1 MTRTPSRLAAVQ
13 MVVFAASV
21 ALLFLPRTAPGMPL
35 SAETCCRLL
44 LVHTVWALLSWQ
56 RACGLLFHP
65 YVLFLLAA
73 TLFNAGLALLQA
85 LGLTQELLASY
96 PPDLVLRSLQL
107 VFAALAAMHFGA
119 LLAVSSGYRR
129 DASEAPD
136 SDVALR
142 IAGCALLAISLLPLA
157 VKLHA
162 IVEIVASGGYM
173 ALYQRGIAAAGASS
187 AMSAAADLVLPGSFF
202 MLAGSAGRPR
212 YRTVA
217 LAVLA
222 TYSATM
228 LYAGWRALSLMPLV
242 SAAWLWERTIF
253 RIPRILI
260 ASAAVIVVGV
270 VVPVVR
276 ATRGLSASERASS
289 SYSDLAELPAVA
301 GVEEM
306 GGTIETVALTVEL
319 VPAYRPYDFG
329 RGYAYALLTIM
340 PSLFW
345 SPHPSVAR
353 GIPSVWLTE
362 TVDPFVADQGGS
374 LGFSFVADAFLNFGA
389 LGVPLFAL
397 LMGFAIVRLCQW
409 AEGSTARLATVA
421 TFIPWLL
428 FCARSELDFLPR
440 PLVWYGLCPYAL
452 FLLVRRALPEV
463 RPTPS
468 NGRAIPAQA
477 HQFRSG
483 P

>member
-1 MTRTPSRLAAVQ
+1 MI
-13 MVVFAASV
+13 VFAVSV
-21 ALLFLPRTAPGMPL
+21 ALLFLPRTAPGMPI
-35 SAETCCRLL
+35 STETCCRLL
-44 LVHTVWALLSWQ
+44 LVHTVWALFSWN
-56 RACGLLFHP
+56 RASGGLFHP

-73 TLFNAGLALLQA
+73 TLFNAGLALLQTF
-85 LGLTQELLASY
+85 GLTQEPLLASY
-96 PPDLVLRSLQL
+96 PPDLVLRSMLL
-107 VFAALAAMHFGA
+107 VFAALAALHFGA
-119 LLAVSSGYRR
+119 LLALSSGHHRV
-129 DASEAPD
+129 ASEPPD

-142 IAGCALLAISLLPLA
+142 ITGCALLAVSLLPLA
-157 VKLHA
+157 VKLRA

-202 MLAGSAGRPR
+202 VLAGSAGRPR
-212 YRTVA
+212 YRIVA

-222 TYSATM
+222 TYAATM

-242 SAAWLWERTIF
+242 SMAWLWERTIS
-253 RIPRILI
+253 RLPRVLI
-260 ASAAVIVVGV
+260 AVTAVIVLAV
-270 VVPVVR
+270 VLPVVR
-276 ATRGLSASERASS
+276 ATRGLSAAERATS
-289 SYSDLAELPAVA
+289 SYSDLSDLPAVA

-345 SPHPSVAR
+345 TPHPSVAR

-362 TVDPFVADQGGS
+362 TVDPFTADQGGS
-374 LGFSFVADAFLNFGA
+374 VGFSFVADAFLNFGA
-389 LGVPLFAL
+389 PGVPLFAL
-397 LMGFAIVRLCQW
+397 LMGFVIVRLAQW
-409 AEGSTARLATVA
+409 GEGSPARLATVA

-440 PLVWYGLCPYAL
+440 PLVWYSLCPYAL
-452 FLLVRRALPEV
+452 FVLVRGALPEL

-468 NGRAIPAQA
+468 HGRAIPQG